1 MEGAVTAAD
10 FRSRSQNIGDDAR
23 VGAFVA
29 RRPWY
34 STIEG
39 LQEHLSNGAVE
50 DYETEFKRGTK
61 LTDKTP
67 EFQKEF
73 RKDVSA
79 MANASGGVVIIGV
92 SPDLTCEGYVL
103 DPIPSVN
110 QDAEVRRLQQY
121 LDQLDP
127 RLTDVSFHWLS
138 VNTIESVLVVEVG
151 KSFHGPHQ
159 NSDGA
164 FYYRDG
170 GRVTQMKQ
178 KQLAHEFTGG
188 ARRAAALRQLRQE
201 RMAMAESGEGL
212 PAITG
217 PHLMIR
223 LHGVEEQAIDVPRN
237 TITKIRPIAADP
249 MNTQVNID
257 GLIIHSVFPDRYVAV
272 LRTGCV
278 EWHCAPNASERTRS
292 DKSRPAVHLENLLVN
307 LCHVAAH
314 GAVQWLR
321 AQGVKGPL
329 ILSADIAAVHSHT
342 IYSDSL
348 EWIPDEIYLRR
359 RFDRTRIM
367 IPEILFDDRDLGL
380 PNALAALCAEIWRA
394 AGHEAPPECLSRDAL
409 IRRLAPTAR
418 E

>member
-1 MEGAVTAAD
+1 MAGVD
-10 FRSRSQNIGDDAR
+10 FGSDGQNAGDDAR
-23 VGAFVA
+23 VRAFVA
-29 RRPWY
+29 RWPWY
-34 STIEG
+34 STIEA

-61 LTDKTP
+61 LTDRSP

-79 MANASGGVVIIGV
+79 MANASGGVIIIGV
-92 SPDLTCEGYVL
+92 SPDLTGDGYVL

-110 QDAEVRRLQQY
+110 RDAEERRLQQY

-127 RLTDVSFHWLS
+127 RLTDVTFHWLS

-178 KQLAHEFTGG
+178 KQLAHEFAGG
-188 ARRAAALRQLRQE
+188 ARRAAALRQLRHE
-201 RMAMAESGEGL
+201 RMTMAETGEGL

-223 LHGVEEQAIDVPRN
+223 LHGVEEQAIVVLPHNCQGIQLIFASVMDFL
-237 TITKIRPIAADP
+237 T
-249 MNTQVNID
+249 NID
-257 GLIIHSVFPDRYVAV
+257 GVIVRCGIDTRYAAV

-278 EWHCAPNASERTRS
+278 EWHLGLGASPGFRDGPNRPYVSLANYLGDFAKNVAPSAVRWLRAAGVHGPLVLTADLSGLKGLAIQSEGIASMPDYEYERHRFDRHRIMT
-292 DKSRPAVHLENLLVN
+292 PAVH
-307 LCHVAAH
+307 
-314 GAVQWLR
+314 
-321 AQGVKGPL
+321 
-329 ILSADIAAVHSHT
+329 
-342 IYSDSL
+342 
-348 EWIPDEIYLRR
+348 
-359 RFDRTRIM
+359 FDGG
-367 IPEILFDDRDLGL
+367 DLGL
-380 PNALAALCAEIWRA
+380 ASAIADICADIWRA
-394 AGHEAPPECLSRDAL
+394 AGYDSPDDYLTRDAL
-409 IRRLAPTAR
+409 IRRLTAR
-418 E
+418 ARE